1 MIYAVDFDGTLCVE
15 RYPEIGEARTHRIQK
30 IIDLRKQGHKV
41 ILWTCR
47 TDQQLVEAV
56 EWCRERGLV
65 FDAVNDTLPEIKK
78 VWGGNTRKIYCDY
91 YIDDKSLPAEV
102 LDF

>member
-15 RYPEIGEARTHRIQK
+15 QYPKIGEARVHRIQK
-30 IIDLRKQGHKV
+30 VIDLQKCGHKV

-47 TDQQLVEAV
+47 TDQQLTEVV

-65 FDAVNDTLPEIKK
+65 FDAVNDNLPEIKE
-78 VWGGNTRKIYCDY
+78 VWGGNTRKVYCDH
-91 YIDDKSLPAEV
+91 YIDDKNLPAEV

>member
-15 RYPEIGEARTHRIQK
+15 KYPEIGEARCHRIQK
-30 IIDLRKQGHKV
+30 VLDLQERGHKV

-47 TDQQLVEAV
+47 TDQQLTEAV

-65 FDAVNDTLPEIKK
+65 FDAVNDNLPEIKE
-78 VWGGNTRKIYCDY
+78 VWGGNTRKIYCDR
-91 YIDDKSLPAEV
+91 YIDDKNLPAEV